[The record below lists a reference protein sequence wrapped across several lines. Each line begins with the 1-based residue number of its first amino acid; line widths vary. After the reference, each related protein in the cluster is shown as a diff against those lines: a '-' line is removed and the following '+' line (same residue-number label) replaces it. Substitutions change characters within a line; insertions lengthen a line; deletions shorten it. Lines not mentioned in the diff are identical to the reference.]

1 MDNYNMD
8 RKENTELN
16 YSFGYIYKISNNVN
30 DKVYIGLTTRDIHK
44 RFSEHCVA
52 DSLIGRAIRKHGVGS
67 FRVEVIDG
75 ATNKIDLCQ
84 KERYWIREYDSFKNG
99 YNNTNG
105 GEGVDQVVYIENK
118 YTDLQIRFLEQ
129 CDKERHD
136 PIDVHDSYKMI
147 RLCLMY
153 TMESFLIANTAKD
166 KKLVADMILK
176 LEPNLLKSVL
186 QTKVITKN
194 DLEQYV

>member
-1 MDNYNMD
+1 MDDYIMNG
-8 RKENTELN
+8 KEIIGLKGL
-16 YSFGYIYKISNNVN
+16 FGYIYKISNSVN
-30 DKVYIGLTTRDIHK
+30 DKVYIGLTTRDPHT

-67 FRVEVIDG
+67 FRIEVIDE
-75 ATNKIDLCQ
+75 AMNKIDLCQ
-84 KERYWIREYDSFKNG
+84 KERHWIREYGSFKNG

-105 GEGVDQVVYIENK
+105 GDGIDQVVYIENE
-118 YTDLQIRFLEQ
+118 YTDLQVRFLEQ

-147 RLCLMY
+147 RMCLMY
-153 TMESFLIANTAKD
+153 TMETFLISNTEKD

-176 LEPNLLKSVL
+176 LKPEYIKAILKS
-186 QTKVITKN
+186 KVITKK
-194 DLEQYV
+194 DLKQWV

>member
-52 DSLIGRAIRKHGVGS
+52 DSLIGRAIRKHGIKS
-67 FRVEVIDG
+67 FRVEVIDR
-75 ATNKIDLCQ
+75 ASNKNELCQ
-84 KERYWIREYDSFKNG
+84 KERYWIKEYGSFKNG

-105 GEGVDQVVYIENK
+105 GEGIDKVVYIENK
-118 YTDLQIRFLEQ
+118 YTDLQVKFLKQ

-136 PIDVHDSYKMI
+136 SIDVHDPYKMV
-147 RLCLMY
+147 RMCLIY
-153 TMESFLIANTAKD
+153 TLEAFLISNNDRD
-166 KKLVADMILK
+166 KKMSADMILK
-176 LEPNLLKSVL
+176 LEPNYLKAVL
-186 QTKVITKN
+186 QSKVITKN
-194 DLEQYV
+194 ELKQWV

>member
-1 MDNYNMD
+1 MDNYNTYE
-8 RKENTELN
+8 KENIGLKGL
-16 YSFGYIYKISNNVN
+16 FGYIYKISNTVN
-30 DKVYIGLTTRDIHK
+30 DKVYIGLTTRDPHT

-67 FRVEVIDG
+67 FRVEVIDE

-153 TMESFLIANTAKD
+153 TMENFLIANTAKD
-166 KKLVADMILK
+166 KKLVVDMILK
-176 LEPNLLKSVL
+176 LKPNLLKSVL
-186 QTKVITKN
+186 QSKVITKN
-194 DLEQYV
+194 DLKQYV